1 MQLSQWMR
9 DDAEDSGPM
18 RIHKWA
24 DEVAQLEQRV
34 EELEEALGSIRQ
46 WSDAY
51 PLDIFPEPDFKKAQE
66 ILKAGGMTLDGI
78 SASNMRHVVEGVG
91 EIAKSVLR
99 EDSPNDR

>member
-34 EELEEALGSIRQ
+34 EAWRDFASVLEFGEQEQVEAARARIMELE
-46 WSDAY
+46 
-51 PLDIFPEPDFKKAQE
+51 
-66 ILKAGGMTLDGI
+66 
-78 SASNMRHVVEGVG
+78 SA
-91 EIAKSVLR
+91 
-99 EDSPNDR
+99 PNDR